1 MQRIDID
8 KQLSLELLR
17 NDHAA
22 QLAALIDSN
31 RDFLRQWL
39 PWLDLNRSVADSSQ
53 FIQETM
59 RQHRLGTGVQYAIVE
74 RTAAQRVI
82 GVIGYTRIDKHNRTG
97 KLGYWIDQVRSGEG
111 IASRSVEHMLP
122 LGFGELEL
130 HKIEIHCSVHNRRA
144 RALAER
150 LGFVHEAI
158 LRDCELLN
166 GKYVDHAIY
175 SLLASEYRANVP
187 AGT

>member
-1 MQRIDID
+1 MQSILVDE
-8 KQLSLELLR
+8 QLALELLR

-22 QLAALIDSN
+22 QLAALIESN
-31 RDFLRQWL
+31 RDFLTQWL
-39 PWLDLNRSVADSSQ
+39 PWLDMNRSVSDSSQ

-59 RQHRLGTGVQYAIVE
+59 RQHRLGSGVQYAIVARDE
-74 RTAAQRVI
+74 GKRLL
-82 GVIGYTRIDKHNRTG
+82 GVIGFTRIDKNNHNG
-97 KLGYWIDQVRSGEG
+97 KLGYWIDQAHSGEG
-111 IASRSVEHMLP
+111 IASRSVEKMLA

-150 LGFVHEAI
+150 LGFVHEAT

-175 SLLASEYRANVP
+175 SLLAGEHQRADHDD
-187 AGT
+187 